1 MPLPRKPMFRKERSP
16 VRWSAIG
23 FMCLGTLLAI
33 VVLLPDR
40 TAGSTDDVPLPV
52 IDPATLV
59 RAVEYAATAPPAV
72 KMTAPDRRQLV
83 EPTAM
88 KAAAP
93 PPTAALDPAPPPS
106 LPLGLDQEDHRI
118 RLDTERLTRQWADAW
133 AKKDVAR
140 YISFYSPDYSS
151 PPEMPRDS
159 WIEGR
164 RRRILQAQELM
175 IQITQV
181 EVIHEGDEV
190 SVRFQQHYRA
200 TRMNSIATKILRW
213 RRLGEHWR
221 IVDERIL
228 SEFYP

>member
-1 MPLPRKPMFRKERSP
+1 
-16 VRWSAIG
+16 
-23 FMCLGTLLAI
+23 
-33 VVLLPDR
+33 
-40 TAGSTDDVPLPV
+40 
-52 IDPATLV
+52 
-59 RAVEYAATAPPAV
+59 
-72 KMTAPDRRQLV
+72 
-83 EPTAM
+83 M

-228 SEFYP
+228 SELYP

>member
-40 TAGSTDDVPLPV
+40 TAGSTDDVPLPA

-59 RAVEYAATAPPAV
+59 RAVEYAATALPAV
-72 KMTAPDRRQLV
+72 KMTAPDTRV
-83 EPTAM
+83 EPAAM
-88 KAAAP
+88 KAAVP
-93 PPTAALDPAPPPS
+93 PPTAALDPAPTFS
-106 LPLGLDQEDHRI
+106 LRLGLDPEDHSI
-118 RLDTERLTRQWADAW
+118 QLDTEQLTRQWADAW

-151 PPEMPRDS
+151 PPELPRES

-164 RRRILQAQELM
+164 RRRILQAQELT
-175 IQITQV
+175 IQITRV
-181 EVIHEGDEV
+181 EVTREGDEV
-190 SVRFQQHYRA
+190 SVRFQQHYRT
-200 TRMNSIATKILRW
+200 TRINAISNKILRW
-213 RRLGEHWR
+213 RRLQNDWKIIEEK
-221 IVDERIL
+221 IF
-228 SEFYP
+228 SEIFH